1 MSNRFDICDL
11 HDHPHSEA
19 LLRLNNASARET
31 SLLTPERFDRLI
43 RTAHVALFIP
53 PAVALLLAFEDT
65 DDYDGG
71 HFLWFR
77 RKPGRFLYVDRVV
90 ISEEW
95 RRRGLARRLYE
106 DLFKRAARLGH
117 SRIVCEVNVE
127 PPNPVSTDF
136 TTRSVSPRSAARPST
151 TAPRPCDISRREFN
165 GEFLLTLSD
174 RSGKHIGSREVPAF
188 KQQGLRASLC

>member
-1 MSNRFDICDL
+1 MAMLEQFDICEL
-11 HDHPHSEA
+11 HDHPHREA

-43 RTAHVALFIP
+43 RSARVALFIP

-77 RKPGRFLYVDRVV
+77 SRPGRFLYIDRVV
-90 ISEEW
+90 VAAEW
-95 RRRGLARRLYE
+95 RRHGLARMLYD

-117 SRIVCEVNVE
+117 SRIVCEVNLE
-127 PPNPVSTDF
+127 PPNPVSDQFHGALGFAEIGRATFNDGAK
-136 TTRSVSPRSAARPST
+136 TVRYLEAR
-151 TAPRPCDISRREFN
+151 I
-165 GEFLLTLSD
+165 
-174 RSGKHIGSREVPAF
+174 
-188 KQQGLRASLC
+188 